1 MEENLKFSKKVI
13 YNNVLAEF
21 SRWNKKSL
29 PEGPPPHPTDKVA
42 TTKQHMVIVWIGHIQ
57 AN

>member
-13 YNNVLAEF
+13 SIGGFLLEF

-29 PEGPPPHPTDKVA
+29 PVTFPSHPTNKASENKA
-42 TTKQHMVIVWIGHIQ
+42 TRGHSLDQ
-57 AN
+57 TLSK